1 MVGSEYYSNSME
13 KRALRLIGLEE
24 GINDN
29 AMSKGTVVHYT
40 VNDHTWGCKGFPPV
54 RTNGRIDRDATYEL
68 MRELFPE
75 NAIIYTHPTDERYW
89 DMSEL
94 YA

>member
-1 MVGSEYYSNSME
+1 MLLKYLHIHHELPEIHTARSELNIQNFIVP
-13 KRALRLIGLEE
+13 KK
-24 GINDN
+24 INN
-29 AMSKGTVVHYT
+29 
-40 VNDHTWGCKGFPPV
+40 NTWGCKGFPPV
-54 RTNGRIDRDATYEL
+54 KTNGRIDKEATYEL